1 MRRPSVLFIPT
12 LILAGA
18 LGNIASGTA
27 HAGVAPTLAAV
38 TKSSSSD
45 RVIYRV
51 FRDVLDREPTDR
63 ELQRYRQRMQD
74 EDWTEQDLRNSL
86 RRRSQFRESA
96 RTREDVRSTAEA
108 DRIIERA
115 YRDVLDREPDASGLR
130 NYRRSILEDDWSE
143 ADVRQSL
150 RGSRESRGRAPA
162 TRESAE
168 QIVRR
173 AYISVLGREPDAAGS
188 RGYVNGVLREGWTQE
203 EVERDLRKSDEYRS
217 KR

>member
-1 MRRPSVLFIPT
+1 MRRASVLFIPT

-18 LGNIASGTA
+18 LGNVASGTA
-27 HAGVAPTLAAV
+27 HAGVAATLAAV

-63 ELQRYRQRMQD
+63 ELQRYRERMQA

-96 RTREDVRSTAEA
+96 RTREDVHTSAEA
-108 DRIIERA
+108 DRIVERA
-115 YRDVLDREPDASGLR
+115 YRDVLDREPDAAGLR
-130 NYRRSILEDDWSE
+130 NYRRSILEDNWSE
-143 ADVRQSL
+143 AEVRQSL
-150 RGSRESRGRAPA
+150 RESRERRGRGSV

-173 AYISVLGREPDAAGS
+173 AYISTLGREPDAAGS
-188 RGYVNGVLREGWTQE
+188 RGYVDGVLREGWTQE
-203 EVERDLRKSDEYRS
+203 EVERDLRKSPEYRS
-217 KR
+217 KH